1 MIIGFKDGFELLT
14 NVINVAKLAN
24 QRITEYEAG
33 TKSTK
38 IKIEEGE
45 ETLIASNLNLQ
56 NCIKCYSAKLS
67 R

>member
-24 QRITEYEAG
+24 QRIAEYEAG